1 MSTINDKKSIIN
13 EISVLSSIGKTADLP
28 DQNFTLSSVN
38 TKNEPIPFMLDLLTV
53 LVGSEAL
60 QRTTGQ
66 VMTNFIRKVEP
77 DLKTDLKKQSTTFN
91 SDKTLPAGF
100 GAGYQVPIKKIDL
113 FNKLKTDPSSSEGSL
128 LYQDNVNSFDQ
139 VAYNAIVADGS
150 DVTFGNIKM
159 NYNSSTDKMSIKP
172 LNPTDTIGSFTNSF
186 IDNLTIIDEKEFT
199 ASVMESMYGTIS
211 NSSKKTKKQLLE
223 EERIRSLI
231 NKLIE
236 SDSVANISDAE
247 LEELNRLADNKFSGV
262 VPIDVGCSIIDGILG
277 LDDINTLIN
286 NNLGNTNPLSVGNAF
301 DSAMENSFGN
311 KPDQINPTN
320 KNAIRDG
327 FFKRLLKTILN
338 AIVLALTSTP
348 QIRVLL
354 MLLNGFKN
362 NDNVDFPSDSTDD
375 INSQKNFTNCLAK
388 KTTGLLNEFIF
399 NLLKTELLKI
409 IIPVAKL
416 LVKEK
421 LQAFFRIIQSLF

>member
-1 MSTINDKKSIIN
+1 
-13 EISVLSSIGKTADLP
+13 
-28 DQNFTLSSVN
+28 
-38 TKNEPIPFMLDLLTV
+38 
-53 LVGSEAL
+53 
-60 QRTTGQ
+60 
-66 VMTNFIRKVEP
+66 
-77 DLKTDLKKQSTTFN
+77 
-91 SDKTLPAGF
+91 
-100 GAGYQVPIKKIDL
+100 
-113 FNKLKTDPSSSEGSL
+113 
-128 LYQDNVNSFDQ
+128 
-139 VAYNAIVADGS
+139 
-150 DVTFGNIKM
+150 M